1 MCAETVL
8 HNYTHTYIYI
18 LKLDRRRGCSIETT
32 TRKQS
37 LQDKPYLTATEQS

>member
-1 MCAETVL
+1 MCAETIVTQL
-8 HNYTHTYIYI
+8 HTHTYI